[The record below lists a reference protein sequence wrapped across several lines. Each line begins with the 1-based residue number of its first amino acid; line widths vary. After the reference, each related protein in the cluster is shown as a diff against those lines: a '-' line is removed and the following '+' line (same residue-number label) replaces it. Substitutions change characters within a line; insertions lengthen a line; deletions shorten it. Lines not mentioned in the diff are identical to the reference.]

1 MPADDKIVQADTN
14 KSFTVEHVTLSPARL
29 ECERILISLA
39 SPIFRLCTKPQPDLP
54 IQQTDEFQTWLG
66 PEGPPILYVHG
77 ICGSEQA
84 AEQIYFAAIDH
95 FRGMRQLGQNYQV
108 LYFSFDQWDARRQSI
123 TNLVC
128 TICAQI
134 YSICSD
140 SQDLRTILL
149 GFKHG
154 WTERHLLHCLLRS
167 GYSEDGYPFLTR
179 CRQITLVL
187 DQFDHCTEGSQLAF
201 LQWLLQFQDV
211 LKWKVV
217 LTAGTPITML
227 EKLSATSYNTLELAK
242 LKGFSTDSLDA
253 TFENEW
259 KRLIQCRPR
268 LRLQSRYIQQE
279 IDKVKGFSP
288 VTRQLVLEQARSR
301 LEWPDIYSLGAEFSP
316 MVHTIPGLDEDMAL
330 TFLLDSSFRRV
341 PDQTMLKRLLS
352 LLLYTTRPISIWE
365 LGEALQIAPAHGRTT
380 SVHDDQDPMRHVF
393 YMQDLL
399 AGIIKIQNN
408 EVTIDQRL
416 RKILVPNQSSPRHSP
431 SELQHIWDDIPRI
444 AHHEIARTC
453 LQFLLELDNDNDIQ
467 NVIQKGSRPGMLIAQ
482 DRTNLCSYALQEW
495 PYHFAQA
502 SSIQQADLF
511 EVFVKPQ
518 ERLMTQ
524 LAGGYWALSN
534 QIVRSES
541 RPKTIYSVFAGLGL
555 VNLIEPR
562 DAEDASQG
570 MVEAASRGLE
580 RTVRSLL
587 INTYGEPTLLEGLLS
602 ATISGNEKFLLY
614 MTEKIILQ
622 SKSPAHI
629 PWPAR
634 LMTIAAELGYPTLA
648 EKLLEIG
655 VPPPELK
662 VSTPR
667 TTSLDFLHATR
678 NRHAETLE
686 VLTRRSLQTELSGDA
701 SRYDPRLLH
710 IAARHGDEKAILFL
724 ANVAGLDI
732 EHKAEEL
739 VLGDIA
745 GTPLCC
751 ACELE
756 QHRAVKVLLEL
767 GADPTA
773 GISTSSTTLTATPI
787 TIPSSLGN
795 TKCVQLLLQHGANP
809 NMGGQKPP
817 LENAALNGHIE
828 TCRLLLQHEADPNNP
843 LLTSPILISLLN
855 AEDCSRGGDATVS
868 ALFSLFL
875 QNGAN
880 ANARD
885 CSGLSILSHVAQRLN
900 GADLC
905 RILLENGAD
914 LNLVDDKGLSPL
926 HFAAAHGNVDVAQVL
941 LDNGAKVNQ
950 RAVAGDTPLYYAL
963 IMSPSGGKRLTYVA
977 RLLLRRGADPNLR
990 PVKQSGA
997 PLMVTICR
1005 NLDPEITALLLE
1017 HGAKV
1022 DEEYY
1027 TPTGRNSNRGT
1038 TAIFFAVQLND
1049 TEKAMLLAEH
1059 GADLRRKDADG
1070 CGLFLVPTITDTH
1083 LALLSSYLPR
1093 LDLNMV
1099 DSTGATVLHL
1109 AHRISLNHVKRLVN
1123 MGATINVQDNMG
1135 YTPLCQVVYRG
1146 LLDKADYLLR
1156 KGADPNIKPNPFT
1169 SNGMP
1174 LILAADSID
1183 IRMMEL
1189 LLEHGADSNSTL
1201 NGVSG
1206 TPLIAVM
1213 FGFARDDILN
1223 HDRAEA
1229 AVRLLL
1235 KHGSDPNVQG
1245 GYFGSPIHAA
1255 SLNRPARFIQLLL
1268 DHGAEVDAKSS
1279 WGCLP
1284 IHYAA
1289 FGGMGNFQQILDAG
1303 GRVDVRD
1310 NPGRTPLHW
1319 AAQAGC
1325 ARVVERVLQLS
1336 PHLINVRDVDGWTPL
1351 CSAALAPKILS
1362 QYFKPPEPD
1371 GVDQFVTIEMLLSH
1385 DADRS
1390 IRVPIAGESCDPLA
1404 IAKLCGA
1411 PDKVTQLLE
1420 RETSKVSD

>member
-1 MPADDKIVQADTN
+1 MPVEEETTRRSPGLVQEVKFYTN

-732 EHKAEEL
+732 EYKAEEL

-914 LNLVDDKGLSPL
+914 LNLVNDKGLSPL

-963 IMSPSGGKRLTYVA
+963 IMSPSG
-977 RLLLRRGADPNLR
+977 
-990 PVKQSGA
+990 
-997 PLMVTICR
+997 
-1005 NLDPEITALLLE
+1005 EITALLLE

-1169 SNGMP
+1169 
-1174 LILAADSID
+1174 
-1183 IRMMEL
+1183 R
-1189 LLEHGADSNSTL
+1189 
-1201 NGVSG
+1201 
-1206 TPLIAVM
+1206 
-1213 FGFARDDILN
+1213 
-1223 HDRAEA
+1223 
-1229 AVRLLL
+1229 
-1235 KHGSDPNVQG
+1235 